1 LVTVGLLKKPSH
13 VTHRRAC
20 QMVAMYLLRVG
31 PLALDWR
38 QSPIRARWR
47 TITCDA
53 GRSIILGT
61 SRVMTYQ
68 ELAGAVPLSRYGT
81 RSFRIR

>member
-1 LVTVGLLKKPSH
+1 
-13 VTHRRAC
+13 
-20 QMVAMYLLRVG
+20 MVAMLLLRFG
-31 PLALDWR
+31 SSRSDWR

-61 SRVMTYQ
+61 SRVMTNQ
-68 ELAGAVPLSRYGT
+68 ELAGAVPFSRYGT